1 MGHGSAYATGKW
13 ALGECRRSGRKM
25 LLRNMVAD
33 GYYPNL
39 IVDPEWYE
47 PKHPQESLPSVRDP
61 VSLFRPAPDQDQ
73 SNATI
78 RFRADETVSS
88 GYSLGNV
95 TVDAPIPGPV
105 VLPAATH
112 QYDQD
117 STVSPEPDS
126 GTG

>member
-1 MGHGSAYATGKW
+1 MAIGSAYAKGKW

-61 VSLFRPAPDQDQ
+61 VSLFRPAPDQDRV
-73 SNATI
+73 SAVI
-78 RFRADETVSS
+78 RLRDTVSS

-95 TVDAPIPGPV
+95 TFDIAPPPP
-105 VLPAATH
+105 LPLAEH
-112 QYDQD
+112 VYELD
-117 STVSPEPDS
+117 SLVTPEPDT